1 MQSRSAASLPTVR
14 VSHLH
19 VASHGLAGIDVLM
32 FRWQVCVKVMTG
44 RQMSRQA
51 TGTSSWSTFCAR
63 PVAERTKA
71 RARAWKCMVPNWV
84 CLEVQSY
91 YQADLVVVIV
101 IVVVGSK
108 VVFRS

>member
-1 MQSRSAASLPTVR
+1 
-14 VSHLH
+14 
-19 VASHGLAGIDVLM
+19 
-32 FRWQVCVKVMTG
+32 
-44 RQMSRQA
+44 
-51 TGTSSWSTFCAR
+51 
-63 PVAERTKA
+63 
-71 RARAWKCMVPNWV
+71 MVPNWV